1 MHVAWEYPP
10 LVYGGLGRHVHALAT
25 AQAALGHD
33 VVVITQHVDGAEDDA
48 MYEGVRVVRS
58 ARAPDLAFVPDNLLR
73 WVGELDEALATSA
86 SATVGTFGPDVIHC
100 HDWMTTRAGVA
111 AATTAD
117 RPLVTTIHAT
127 EQGRHQGYLPG
138 DVSLTVDAIE
148 RFLCHSVDAVIV
160 CSNAMRDEVVS
171 QFAVDPE
178 RVRVLPNGIDTSLW
192 QSSSDDRTQAR
203 KRWSNHGALLVFT
216 GRLEVEKGVFTLL
229 DAMVTVSAARP
240 DVRLVIAGNGTQA
253 DHVERVRHEFSLTH
267 HVIKAGWLP
276 ENELKAL
283 IAAADVAIVP
293 SLYEPFGL
301 VALEAM
307 SLGTPVVAARTGGLA
322 DIVVDGETGTTFNP
336 GDPVDLAHTL
346 LRVLDHPQQARVQ
359 AEGATASLG
368 RYVWTRIA
376 NDTVSLYEAAARVGA
391 PTAS

>member
-33 VVVITQHVDGAEDDA
+33 VVVITQHVDGAGDDA

-58 ARAPDLAFVPDNLLR
+58 AHAPDLAFVPDNLLR
-73 WVGELDEALATSA
+73 WVGELDEALAASA
-86 SATVGTFGPDVIHC
+86 AATVGTFLPEIVHC

-111 AATTAD
+111 AATRAN

-148 RFLCHSVDAVIV
+148 RFLCHSVDSVIV

-171 QFAVDPE
+171 QFAVAAE
-178 RVRVLPNGIDTSLW
+178 LVRVLPNGINTSLW
-192 QSSSDDRTQAR
+192 QTTDEERTQAR
-203 KRWSNHGALLVFT
+203 SRWSNHGPLLVFT
-216 GRLEVEKGVFTLL
+216 GRLEVEKGIFTLL
-229 DAMVTVSAARP
+229 NAMVEISHARP

-253 DHVERVRHEFSLTH
+253 EHVERVRNEFGLTH

-276 ENELKAL
+276 EADLKAL
-283 IAAADVAIVP
+283 IAAADAAVVP

-322 DIVVDGETGTTFNP
+322 DIVVDGETGSTFVP
-336 GDPVDLAHTL
+336 GDASNLAQTL
-346 LRVLDHPQQARVQ
+346 LRVLAEPERAHSQ
-359 AEGATASLG
+359 AERATASLG
-368 RYVWTRIA
+368 RYDWSRIA
-376 NDTVSLYEAAARVGA
+376 ADTVGVYATTAHVGSA
-391 PTAS
+391 

>member
-33 VVVITQHVDGAEDDA
+33 VVVITQHVEGTADDA

-58 ARAPDLAFVPDNLLR
+58 ARAPDVAFVPDNLLR
-73 WVGELDEALATSA
+73 WVGDLDEALAASA
-86 SATVGTFGPDVIHC
+86 HATVGTFAPDVVHC
-100 HDWMTTRAGVA
+100 HDWMTTRAGLA
-111 AATTAD
+111 AVD
-117 RPLVTTIHAT
+117 GSQRPLLATIHAT

-148 RFLCHSVDAVIV
+148 RFLCHSVDTVIV

-171 QFAVDPE
+171 QFTIAPE
-178 RVRVLPNGIDTSLW
+178 RVHVLPNGIDTTLW
-192 QSSSDDRTQAR
+192 QTTAEAQDAART
-203 KRWSNHGALLVFT
+203 RWSSHGPLLVFT
-216 GRLEVEKGVFTLL
+216 GRLEVEKGIFTLL
-229 DAMVTVSAARP
+229 DAMVQVSQARP

-253 DHVERVRHEFSLTH
+253 EQVERVRHECGLTH

-276 ENELKAL
+276 ESDLKAL
-283 IAAADVAIVP
+283 IAAADVALVP

-322 DIVVDGETGTTFNP
+322 DIVVDDETGTTFTP
-336 GDPVDLAHTL
+336 GDPHDLAQAL
-346 LRVLDHPQQARVQ
+346 LRVLEHREQAQ
-359 AEGATASLG
+359 AHAKNARAALG
-368 RYVWTRIA
+368 NYDWARIA
-376 NDTVSLYEAAARVGA
+376 HDTVSVYAATARVGV
-391 PTAS
+391 S